1 MAAVNDQ
8 RDRILLVLRSKA
20 SSGGTHR
27 RSPYVR
33 ELRSPPAGV
42 HQTGHGPVPVF
53 GDRLCGL
60 VVGGGHRVPFGLRWG
75 SLAVAGGGYPALT
88 SAMRSGTVATGSAMP
103 RPEAGVVGPGHGVGR
118 GGLFGRGYF
127 SSART
132 LVVMLSTSSP
142 YRWCRVGSAPASRNL
157 SGNATGRTFL
167 CTPARTA
174 AEATVSNRPP
184 VMVWFS
190 RVTASR
196 SVFSSRRTVA
206 ASKGLMVGVCTTATS
221 TWWAARAF
229 AAASARMVIRPLEMK
244 TTSLPPRSTLALPS
258 SKV

>member
-1 MAAVNDQ
+1 MPRQAADSCQSQYSVTGCVGWWSVVV
-8 RDRILLVLRSKA
+8 IESL
-20 SSGGTHR
+20 SG
-27 RSPYVR
+27 
-33 ELRSPPAGV
+33 
-42 HQTGHGPVPVF
+42 F
-53 GDRLCGL
+53 GGEAWLWR
-60 VVGGGHRVPFGLRWG
+60 
-75 SLAVAGGGYPALT
+75 GGGYPALT

-157 SGNATGRTFL
+157 SGSATGRTFL
-167 CTPARTA
+167 WTPARTA

-184 VMVWFS
+184 ITEWFS

-196 SVFSSRRTVA
+196 SVFS
-206 ASKGLMVGVCTTATS
+206 
-221 TWWAARAF
+221 
-229 AAASARMVIRPLEMK
+229 
-244 TTSLPPRSTLALPS
+244 
-258 SKV
+258 